1 MPRRALTDR
10 FCATAKA
17 RDGEAQTDYFD
28 EATPGLA
35 LRVAASGYKA
45 WTYHFTWA
53 DKRARLKIGT
63 YPTTSLRA
71 ARTRADEAKAALE
84 AGTDPRS
91 IFGTS
96 GTFKAVVE
104 EYFVRECGMKRDAEG
119 CATFEGSKLRSA
131 PQRVATFEK

>member
-45 WTYHFTWA
+45 WTHHFTWA

-71 ARTRADEAKAALE
+71 ARTRADEAKSPLRPA
-84 AGTDPRS
+84 T
-91 IFGTS
+91 I
-96 GTFKAVVE
+96 
-104 EYFVRECGMKRDAEG
+104 RDL
-119 CATFEGSKLRSA
+119 FL
-131 PQRVATFEK
+131 QRVDRSRPLSKNTLSANAA